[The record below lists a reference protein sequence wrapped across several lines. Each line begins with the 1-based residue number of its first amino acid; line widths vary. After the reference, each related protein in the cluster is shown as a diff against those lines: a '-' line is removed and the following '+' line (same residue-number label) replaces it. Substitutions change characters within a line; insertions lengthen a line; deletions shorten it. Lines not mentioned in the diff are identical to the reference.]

1 MKKLAIIVS
10 MITLVVLMC
19 ALPAAAGSNYKNSI
33 YGKYGALSHK
43 ETGTI
48 KHPMYDNSGGNQS
61 MKYGTACIAAEVF
74 YENGKTANY
83 KEIKVQINN
92 DNPITVSAAND
103 NSAVG
108 YHIGYLKNFDGKTI
122 NSSKG
127 FDW

>member
-19 ALPAAAGSNYKNSI
+19 ALPAAAGSYKNSI

-43 ETGTI
+43 ETGKIT
-48 KHPMYDNSGGNQS
+48 HPMYDNNKVQS

-83 KEIKVQINN
+83 KEIKVQIN
-92 DNPITVSAAND
+92 DDYPITVSAANA